1 MMEMIRFGVMGL
13 EEYDAVIYLDSD
25 VHVSEFYWYF
35 LYWMQL
41 DSHSELRMGVTRV
54 HNWRRDCHVWLE
66 FGPLSGACVCSCGGM
81 VSSYALRPTTAL
93 QTTSY
98 IPCRIDMLVVA
109 VYLSP
114 FTSLPRSLEI

>member
-66 FGPLSGACVCSCGGM
+66 FGPLSGACVCSCGGDGI
-81 VSSYALRPTTAL
+81 VICPATNYCTANHQL
-93 QTTSY
+93 Q
-98 IPCRIDMLVVA
+98 
-109 VYLSP
+109 SP
-114 FTSLPRSLEI
+114 HAA